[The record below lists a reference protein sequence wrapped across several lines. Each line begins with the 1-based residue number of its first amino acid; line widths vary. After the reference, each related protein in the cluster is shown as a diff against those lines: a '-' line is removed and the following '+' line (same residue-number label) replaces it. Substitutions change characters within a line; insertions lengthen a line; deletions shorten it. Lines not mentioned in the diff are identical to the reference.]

1 MNVNLKIYFYLPDRE
16 LPETISTVSQ
26 MRIERASK
34 GMSQSL
40 GAHLIALILIA
51 DTTFLK
57 KLKSVVPDLVI
68 TIDTLLIHR
77 RHGSQL
83 IFMQLQELVEIK
95 DKVYDITRILLEVSN
110 E

>member
-1 MNVNLKIYFYLPDRE
+1 MEIQGGSGVSGVMLLPSSYP
-16 LPETISTVSQ
+16 LLLLVLL
-26 MRIERASK
+26 AF
-34 GMSQSL
+34 
-40 GAHLIALILIA
+40 ILIA
-51 DTTFLK
+51 DTGFLK
-57 KLKSVVPDLVI
+57 KLKGVVPDLAI

-95 DKVYDITRILLEVSN
+95 DKVYDTSRILLEASN